1 MTHTRSSL
9 PSSTPSPTAPHSAP
23 VIADWESVE
32 DRIAAWARWADDEA
46 ALPDAALDAALVRLL
61 HQIRNSL

>member
-9 PSSTPSPTAPHSAP
+9 PTSDSIPSGP
-23 VIADWESVE
+23 VIAEWESVE
-32 DRIAAWARWADDEA
+32 ERIAAWSRWADDES

-61 HQIRNSL
+61 EQIRHSL